1 MLTGDNLIIP
11 SQELLATFTMY
22 PDMHVA
28 HCDVSVC
35 RHVSHIDTASAPNLQ
50 GSTNR
55 ITMVLSETRAVQ
67 M

>member
-1 MLTGDNLIIP
+1 MLIGDYLLIP

-22 PDMHVA
+22 PDMQVA

-55 ITMVLSETRAVQ
+55 IRICIIREA
-67 M
+67 